1 MNDTQICKLVAGST
15 GAAGAAASRLRAS
28 CTWHDKYLSNA
39 WLICYTRFLCTTKN
53 QIRPV
58 SMMVILL
65 TISSL
70 RFSTDLNYFATGSE
84 LDSFFFFLYLF
95 NPESDRVPCLQI
107 IVCTSCIYNN
117 RLGRYRESKS
127 FNLDLKITQLVII
140 NDEEQQ
146 LHRNIRDN
154 TYMLSYYYWKLESV
168 GNNIVFLF
176 APAE

>member
-1 MNDTQICKLVAGST
+1 MIHRYVSLWPAQLVLLVLLRRVCVRVAHDMISIYLMPDLYATQDFYVRPKTRSDPCRWWWSCWPYHHCGS
-15 GAAGAAASRLRAS
+15 APIS
-28 CTWHDKYLSNA
+28 
-39 WLICYTRFLCTTKN
+39 I
-53 QIRPV
+53 
-58 SMMVILL
+58 ILL
-65 TISSL
+65 RDPNWT
-70 RFSTDLNYFATGSE
+70 A
-84 LDSFFFFLYLF
+84 FFFFLYLF